1 LASPR
6 FRVKW
11 AETALADLI
20 EAAAL
25 VRREQPAAAQR
36 LYAEI
41 DRCTKL
47 LRTHPKLGR
56 VVPEF
61 GNPFLRE
68 LVVVPYRVIY
78 RMLPQQHSIEVLA
91 VVHSARRLPGA

>member
-1 LASPR
+1 MASSR
-6 FRVKW
+6 FRVTW

-20 EAAAL
+20 EAAAF
-25 VRREQPAAAQR
+25 VRRDQPAAAQH

-41 DRCTKL
+41 NRFTKL

-56 VVPEF
+56 TVPEF

-68 LVVVPYRVIY
+68 LVLVPYRVIY
-78 RMLPQQHSIEVLA
+78 RIAPQQRSIEVLA
-91 VVHSARRLPGA
+91 VIHSARRLPGA

>member
-1 LASPR
+1 
-6 FRVKW
+6 
-11 AETALADLI
+11 LI
-20 EAAAL
+20 EAAAFI
-25 VRREQPAAAQR
+25 RREQPAAAQR

-41 DRCTKL
+41 DRSTRL

-68 LVVVPYRVIY
+68 LIVIPYRVIY
-78 RMLPQQHSIEVLA
+78 RILPEKRSIEVLA

>member
-1 LASPR
+1 MASPR
-6 FRVKW
+6 FRITW
-11 AETALADLI
+11 AETALAELI
-20 EAAAL
+20 EAAAFI
-25 VRREQPAAAQR
+25 RRDQPAAAQH

-41 DRCTKL
+41 DRSTRL

-68 LVVVPYRVIY
+68 VIVIPYRVIY
-78 RMLPQQHSIEVLA
+78 RILPEKRSIEVLA